1 MNKQTATVSIKSWC
15 DDCTVLNRRT
25 GRGCDG
31 HFMCSRPVLPEGYYL
46 TGIKELTPTGWR
58 EDAEPIVDY
67 IHAPGCTCFSDPEAR
82 AKVIDQRAPYGSRSG
97 AATALPPGA
106 CPGWFASGSW
116 PCDHIDHHLLARHA
130 AAVAAKEAVASF
142 VFNRSLDG
150 DALLAERAAWDA
162 AIVRQRETRE
172 VLAAALHAA
181 QWGAQPDGSFVTR
194 ASLTCGGMA
203 ARSTLH
209 APAKQGPLAEVEDHE
224 RGNDY
229 TLTALRTREK
239 ARTIRDVERCENRD
253 AERMYAALRRRAGA
267 VLRDGGE
274 LRYSPGQEYGT
285 VEIHDRWVSARGA
298 LVAAG
303 MTKQEATALL
313 ENVMAGGMLS
323 LRGVTAD
330 MSEGG

>member
-1 MNKQTATVSIKSWC
+1 MI
-15 DDCTVLNRRT
+15 
-25 GRGCDG
+25 
-31 HFMCSRPVLPEGYYL
+31 
-46 TGIKELTPTGWR
+46 
-58 EDAEPIVDY
+58 DY
-67 IHAPGCTCFSDPEAR
+67 IHAPDCTCFTDPDGR
-82 AKVIDQRAPYGSRSG
+82 AKITDDRAPWGSRSG

-106 CPGWFASGSW
+106 CPGWLAVEGGGW
-116 PCDHIDHHLLARHA
+116 PCDHVDHHLLERHA
-130 AAVAAKEAVASF
+130 AATRAVQAVATF
-142 VFNRSLDG
+142 QFNRSLDG

-229 TLTALRTREK
+229 TLTALRTREE

-253 AERMYAALRRRAGA
+253 AERMYAALRRCAGA

-274 LRYSPGQEYGT
+274 LLYSPGQECGT

-323 LRGVTAD
+323 LRGVTETPAT
-330 MSEGG
+330 EG